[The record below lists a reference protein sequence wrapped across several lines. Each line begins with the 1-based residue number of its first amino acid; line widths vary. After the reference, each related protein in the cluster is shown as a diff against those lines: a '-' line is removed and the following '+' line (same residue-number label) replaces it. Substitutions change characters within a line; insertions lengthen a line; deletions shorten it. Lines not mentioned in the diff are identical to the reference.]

1 MKTIEQALRD
11 WLLNQIDFTSRCQ
24 NAPHESTRLME
35 RGEQQGYISTLN
47 KLNEIIDTVEKF
59 KKGDK

>member
-1 MKTIEQALRD
+1 MKTIEQALKD
-11 WLLNQIDFTSRCQ
+11 WLLYQIDFTSRCQ

-47 KLNEIIDTVEKF
+47 KLNEIIDKVEES
-59 KKGDK
+59 KKGGE